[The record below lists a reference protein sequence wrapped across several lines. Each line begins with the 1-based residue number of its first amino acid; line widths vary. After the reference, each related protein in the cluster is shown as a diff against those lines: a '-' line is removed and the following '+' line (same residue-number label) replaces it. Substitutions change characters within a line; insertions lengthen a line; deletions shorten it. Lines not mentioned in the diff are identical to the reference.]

1 MILMYTSPLALSSP
15 SREAQVPLA
24 SAIRAALSEEAA
36 NLEAMSARA
45 STRAKLPSSSTCQ
58 KEGTNRTAWEG
69 EPLQCGKMIQAEGS
83 ACLQIP
89 MVQSR
94 MGHPNDPEDDKSHL
108 AGPTADGRSRP
119 RHPPSS

>member
-15 SREAQVPLA
+15 SSEAQVPLA
-24 SAIRAALSEEAA
+24 SAISAALSEEAA

-58 KEGTNRTAWEG
+58 KEETNRTAWEG
-69 EPLQCGKMIQAEGS
+69 EPLQCGKGMIQAKGS

-89 MVQSR
+89 MIQSR
-94 MGHPNDPEDDKSHL
+94 MDVAPQ
-108 AGPTADGRSRP
+108 RP
-119 RHPPSS
+119 RRQ